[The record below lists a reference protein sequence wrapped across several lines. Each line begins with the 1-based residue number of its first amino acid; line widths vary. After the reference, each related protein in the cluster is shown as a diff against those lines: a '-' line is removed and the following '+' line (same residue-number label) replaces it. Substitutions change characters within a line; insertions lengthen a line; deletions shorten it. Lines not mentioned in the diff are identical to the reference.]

1 MKKFRLF
8 NIALLWVCVLCVQ
21 DSLAQN
27 DNPLSLPE
35 GVIARLGK
43 GELSWED
50 RAVAYSFDGTRLAVA
65 SHIGIWIYDAHTGT
79 EVALL
84 TGQGSVYSVAFS
96 PDGSTLASTHIDED
110 IWLWDVDTGQ
120 QKAVL
125 EPIRKLI
132 FC

>member
-1 MKKFRLF
+1 MQRS
-8 NIALLWVCVLCVQ
+8 IGVCVLCVQ

-50 RAVAYSFDGTRLAVA
+50 RAVAYSSDGTRLAVA
-65 SHIGIWIYDAHTGT
+65 SHIGIWIYDANTGT

-84 TGQGSVYSVAFS
+84 TGQRYVYSVAFYS
-96 PDGSTLASTHIDED
+96 SDWYTTGARSGICEHRYRSRPTHGTEICLLRSIFAS
-110 IWLWDVDTGQ
+110 Q
-120 QKAVL
+120 Y
-125 EPIRKLI
+125 RY
-132 FC
+132 